1 MRDYR
6 EKLVHGW
13 LSDGNIV
20 GGIPVRV
27 RMTSDDKGQ
36 SLSLS
41 TEIGDEAD
49 LQIGIPLETANDIV
63 KVTKLAETE
72 ILNLYYGMSESMQ
85 KAIKDIMIVTQEKK
99 DNDN

>member
-6 EKLVHGW
+6 EKLVNGW
-13 LSDGNIV
+13 LTDGKHF

-41 TEIGDEAD
+41 TEIGDDAD
-49 LQIGIPLETANDIV
+49 LQIGIPLETVRDII
-63 KVTKLAETE
+63 KVVDKENKECPYYDSEAETCRR
-72 ILNLYYGMSESMQ
+72 SE
-85 KAIKDIMIVTQEKK
+85 V
-99 DNDN
+99 

>member
-6 EKLVHGW
+6 EKLVNGW
-13 LSDGNIV
+13 LSDGKHF

-41 TEIGDEAD
+41 TEIGDDAD
-49 LQIGIPLETANDIV
+49 LQIGIPLEAVGDIIRV
-63 KVTKLAETE
+63 ADK
-72 ILNLYYGMSESMQ
+72 
-85 KAIKDIMIVTQEKK
+85 EKK
-99 DNDN
+99 E

>member
-6 EKLVHGW
+6 EKLVNGW
-13 LSDGNIV
+13 LTDGKHF

-41 TEIGDEAD
+41 TEIGDDAD
-49 LQIGIPLETANDIV
+49 LQIGIPLEAVRDI
-63 KVTKLAETE
+63 
-72 ILNLYYGMSESMQ
+72 
-85 KAIKDIMIVTQEKK
+85 IMIADKENKV
-99 DNDN
+99 

>member
-6 EKLVHGW
+6 EKLVNGW

-49 LQIGIPLETANDIV
+49 LQIGIPLETVKDIV

-85 KAIKDIMIVTQEKK
+85 KAIKDIMIVTQE
-99 DNDN
+99 NRE